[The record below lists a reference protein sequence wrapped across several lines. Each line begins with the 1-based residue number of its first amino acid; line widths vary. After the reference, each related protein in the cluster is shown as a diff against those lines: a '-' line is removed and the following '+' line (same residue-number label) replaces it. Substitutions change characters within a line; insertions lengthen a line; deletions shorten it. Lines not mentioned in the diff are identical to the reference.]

1 MFNLKILSYKL
12 NMRTNLRLL
21 ISSSGLLTSLCVNG
35 AVFSKQIKTINVN
48 WESFCPANLTKR
60 LTEISNHH

>member
-12 NMRTNLRLL
+12 NMRTNLRFL

-35 AVFSKQIKTINVN
+35 AVFSKQIKAINVN
-48 WESFCPANLTKR
+48 WESF
-60 LTEISNHH
+60 